1 MRLAL
6 LTNFIPPYR
15 RTLYEEIERQCTDF
29 RILLSAVTEPGRTW
43 TPEWG
48 ELPVQLQRSI
58 ALRGT
63 WRYPSRFSEP
73 LTVHF
78 PYDTVPQLARF
89 RPDVIISCELGLRTL
104 QAALYHWL
112 SPDSKFI
119 IWAKLSDVT
128 EQGRGLLRHWLR
140 TFLLRKAG
148 AVITNGEGGV
158 RYLRRLGL
166 ERERMFIAP
175 ATTELP
181 PFLALPATRGPDVRH
196 RLLYSGVFTERKG
209 VLPFLSVLA
218 DWARNNPQRH
228 VELSLV
234 GHGPLRSQITSFNG
248 PSNLDV
254 RLLGSVAYD
263 RLPDIY
269 REGGILAF
277 PTLADE
283 WGMVVTEAMASG
295 LPVLGSIYSQAVE
308 ELVQDNESGWVF
320 RPDHPHEMR
329 DALDRALATSAPRLN
344 EMAENARARVRNV
357 TPAVV
362 AGKIMAAVEYTL
374 RPQPSPIALEDL

>member
-15 RTLYEEIERQCTDF
+15 RPLYQEIERQCTDF
-29 RILLSAVTEPGRTW
+29 RIFLSAVTEPGRTW
-43 TPEWG
+43 APEWG
-48 ELPVQLQRSI
+48 GLPVQLQRSI

-63 WRYPSRFSEP
+63 WRYPARFSEP
-73 LTVHF
+73 VTVHF
-78 PYDTVPQLARF
+78 PYDTVLQLARF
-89 RPDVIISCELGLRTL
+89 RPDVIISCELGMRTL
-104 QAALYHWL
+104 QAAMYHRL
-112 SPDSKFI
+112 CPGSKLV

-140 TFLLRKAG
+140 TFLLRQAG
-148 AVITNGEGGV
+148 AVITNGEGGA

-166 ERERMFIAP
+166 EQKHTFIAP
-175 ATTELP
+175 ATTELQ
-181 PFLALPATRGPDVRH
+181 PFLALPVTRGPDIRH
-196 RLLYSGVFTERKG
+196 RLLYSGMFTERKG
-209 VLPFLSVLA
+209 VLPFLRLLA
-218 DWARNNPQRH
+218 DWAKDHPERR

-234 GHGPLRSQITSFNG
+234 GHGPLRSQIASFNG

-263 RLPDIY
+263 RLPDFY
-269 REGGILAF
+269 REGGILVF

-308 ELVQDNESGWVF
+308 ELVQDNENGWVF
-320 RPDHPHEMR
+320 RPDHAHEMR
-329 DALDRALATSAPRLN
+329 DALDRSLRASTVRVN
-344 EMAENARARVRNV
+344 EMAENARSRVRKITTVAV
-357 TPAVV
+357 TER
-362 AGKIMAAVEYTL
+362 IMSAVEYAIRKHPRSTN
-374 RPQPSPIALEDL
+374 LEDL